1 MLGCRISSV
10 GVYLNIFIYV
20 LMILNAYISILQAMY
35 ERQGVAVV
43 PPTVPS
49 GPLLGI
55 QKGTMKR
62 QKSIGKQDTM
72 RFY

>member
-1 MLGCRISSV
+1 
-10 GVYLNIFIYV
+10 
-20 LMILNAYISILQAMY
+20 MILNAYISILQAMY

-72 RFY
+72 TFY